1 MILALTGPDDYRR
14 EKRKRYFISEFKK
27 KYSVHG
33 VERFVVSGKDG
44 REKFHE
50 LVISP
55 SLFSTKR
62 LAVIE
67 EVFETDEKSFFEDL
81 KRALKDPSLW
91 VFISE
96 RDKIPAAFKFLT
108 KDPVTYEE
116 FPFLEGEAWKKF
128 ILEEAKSRDV
138 RLDSEALRS
147 LAFLYKEDSWRLV
160 TELDRLSAQGVSS
173 VGAKE
178 VREENPHASFNLWG
192 ILSDLRSPM
201 MTKRLYALEK
211 IFESQEPAAKIF
223 NIMAAQA
230 GPMTSRFA
238 DWDTDIKSGRLEYEE
253 VLLEFA
259 LG

>member
-1 MILALTGPDDYRR
+1 MILSLIGPDDYRR
-14 EKRKRYFISEFKK
+14 EKRKRYFIEEFKK

-33 VERFVVSGKDG
+33 VERFLVSTKDG

-108 KDPVTYEE
+108 KDPVTAEE
-116 FPFLEGEAWKKF
+116 FPFLEGESWKKF
-128 ILEEAKSRDV
+128 ILHEAKLRGIN
-138 RLDSEALRS
+138 LEPEALRL
-147 LAFLYKEDSWRLV
+147 LASLYKEDSWRLV
-160 TELDRLSAQGVSS
+160 TELDRLSAEGTSS
-173 VGAKE
+173 IGAKE
-178 VREENPHASFNLWG
+178 IREENSQASFNLWG
-192 ILSDLRSPM
+192 VLGELRSP
-201 MTKRLYALEK
+201 TIERRLYALEK
-211 IFESQEPAAKIF
+211 VFESQEPAAKIF

-230 GPMTSRFA
+230 GPMISRFA
-238 DWDTDIKSGRLEYEE
+238 DWDIDIKSGKLEYEE
-253 VLLEFA
+253 ILLEFV